1 MKTVTLAPRDYSTN
15 ARHAYV
21 RHSPGTST
29 KMFPTAF
36 HILSLKIP
44 LLAEAG
50 NKLQSGK
57 DPK

>member
-1 MKTVTLAPRDYSTN
+1 
-15 ARHAYV
+15 
-21 RHSPGTST
+21 
-29 KMFPTAF
+29 MFPTAF
-36 HILSLKIP
+36 HILPLKIP